1 MLITLRLGKNHEP
14 GTFPFQ
20 CRGAIRSFC
29 LHRFRNHPAQQCARS
44 SPLWFVLLRH
54 VRRRSFTGGLAD
66 VAFAPVVVRFY
77 FLRPSEYYNL
87 ETSVVKTNF
96 TLSKNALSIL
106 PC

>member
-1 MLITLRLGKNHEP
+1 MKIVVCASEVV
-14 GTFPFQ
+14 PF
-20 CRGAIRSFC
+20 AK
-29 LHRFRNHPAQQCARS
+29 
-44 SPLWFVLLRH
+44 
-54 VRRRSFTGGLAD
+54 TGGLAD